1 MTVIVLPKPKA
12 DELHS
17 FLNSIASEDVSNA
30 TRSAYQN
37 DITAFFLFTGEKFI
51 TSEQVKEVTVEQIEE
66 YKNLLHQNGSKASSI
81 NRSLSAMRQF
91 FRRMVAKGII
101 KVSPMELIKN
111 FKVEPS
117 VVGKSISR
125 EDVESMIDLA
135 SNDENPIKSVRDVAL
150 LILLV
155 YGGLRREEASNA
167 KWKHVI
173 EEGGHKVLLLPKTK
187 SQVEQYIK
195 IAPRVYEAL
204 QACWETY
211 PDELY
216 DPEGYIFISL
226 SKNQN
231 YGKRLSPNSI
241 RRIVVG
247 YGKRIG
253 LDITAHMLRHT
264 CCTLAIEGG
273 AKPHQ
278 VQAHL
283 RHKNIAT
290 TMLYFDAK
298 DQLTDNATDYI

>member
-12 DELHS
+12 DELHC

-37 DITAFFLFTGEKFI
+37 DITAFFLFTGERFI

>member
-135 SNDENPIKSVRDVAL
+135 SKDENPIKSVRDVAL

-155 YGGLRREEASNA
+155 YGGLRREEASDA

-187 SQVEQYIK
+187 SQVEQYVK
-195 IAPRVYEAL
+195 IAPRVYEGL

-253 LDITAHMLRHT
+253 LNVTAHMLRHT